1 MRIYKMKHIL
11 FIFIMLIFALFSCN
25 TIQSNKS
32 SNDNLEDSL
41 NLVRYADNLDI
52 YKYQSGYKLIINTNS
67 DSKTFYLFNDTVK
80 VPDDIIDEEIIR
92 IPIKSSVAFSSTQ
105 WSVFLKLGDI
115 NRVKGILEGLYTY
128 NTEIQNLIK
137 SDMILDVGLEHS
149 INTEKVIQIQ
159 PDVILYTP
167 YPGQDYSYLKEFCDA
182 TMIPFSDYLES
193 HPLGRAEWMKVVGLL
208 CDKENETAKWYD
220 EMVERYE
227 SLCDLCSD
235 VDNRPTI
242 FSDLPFENQWY
253 IPGGKS
259 YMAKIFADAGADYI
273 WKDNDSKG
281 SLHVD
286 AELVLAKAQRADFWR
301 VMNSYDTPFTYER
314 LAEENELFPL
324 FDAFKNKRLLV
335 CNVRETRY
343 FEQSQYEPDVIL
355 ADFIFYFH
363 PDLLKNNYDNYT
375 PKYFKKLIK

>member
-1 MRIYKMKHIL
+1 M
-11 FIFIMLIFALFSCN
+11 FIFALFSCN
-25 TIQSNKS
+25 TTPSNKS
-32 SNDNLEDSL
+32 SNDCPEDSI
-41 NLVRYADNLDI
+41 NLVKYADNLDI
-52 YKYQSGYKLIINTNS
+52 YRYKSGYKLIINTNS

-227 SLCDLCSD
+227 SLCDLCND

>member
-1 MRIYKMKHIL
+1 MKNIYL
-11 FIFIMLIFALFSCN
+11 IFVMFIFALFSCN
-25 TIQSNKS
+25 TTPSNKS
-32 SNDNLEDSL
+32 SNDCPEDSI
-41 NLVRYADNLDI
+41 NLVKYADNLDI

-115 NRVKGILEGLYTY
+115 NRVKGILEGAYTY

-137 SDMILDVGLEHS
+137 LNNIADVGLEHS